1 VRNDVVDTQ
10 DRTEEQFSIALDSI
24 QGKRRV
30 ERVVE
35 AANALLDRY
44 SNETG
49 TTERLRALYE
59 LIRRNITERVT
70 VRYGDVVFGPAESS
84 AEPGEPG
91 DAVYRCRIAGPGGQE
106 GGLTA
111 HYREPGPMGL
121 TVAEWRS
128 AMALL
133 AGIGALGA
141 GGRAWPA

>member
-1 VRNDVVDTQ
+1 M
-10 DRTEEQFSIALDSI
+10 
-24 QGKRRV
+24 

-35 AANALLDRY
+35 AANALIERY
-44 SNETG
+44 SGEIG
-49 TTERLRALYE
+49 TVERLRSLHE

-70 VRYGDVVFGPAESS
+70 VRYGDVVLGPAEPP
-84 AEPGEPG
+84 AEPG

-106 GGLTA
+106 GVLTA
-111 HYREPGPMGL
+111 RYREPGPMGL

-141 GGRAWPA
+141 GGRACPA